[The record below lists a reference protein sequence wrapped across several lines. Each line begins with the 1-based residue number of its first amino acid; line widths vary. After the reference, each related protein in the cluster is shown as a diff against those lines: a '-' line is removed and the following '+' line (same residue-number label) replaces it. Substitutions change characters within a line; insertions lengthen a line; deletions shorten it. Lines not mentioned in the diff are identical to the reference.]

1 MSRQATALE
10 IMHLLRTR
18 FGDVQAMLGEP
29 KAQLSLPTDGK
40 GARVLARV
48 PHPPA
53 RAEVTLVMTI
63 DDQKVEFPV
72 QLTADLERVRAYGHR
87 RPTMGGG

>member
-1 MSRQATALE
+1 
-10 IMHLLRTR
+10 
-18 FGDVQAMLGEP
+18 
-29 KAQLSLPTDGK
+29 
-40 GARVLARV
+40 
-48 PHPPA
+48 
-53 RAEVTLVMTI
+53 MTI